1 MLEAMACGTP
11 VAAFPV
17 DGPQEVLLNHQT
29 GVIKGGVLGDDLAT
43 ATQSA
48 LKIPRNLA
56 RERAMEFSWEKS
68 STSFIENL
76 VAAKS
81 NAW

>member
-1 MLEAMACGTP
+1 
-11 VAAFPV
+11 
-17 DGPQEVLLNHQT
+17 
-29 GVIKGGVLGDDLAT
+29 VIKGGVLGDNLAT